1 MMADAD
7 DYPEPAKRAYV
18 DLKDAWEQTGSDFW
32 RLGHSF
38 DSVIDYLAMVD
49 RSEASDFA
57 EVVLTKYL
65 EGGGAW
71 YDDFAWWGIAG
82 LRAAQRSDLFGWR
95 SLDFRRFALDSWKT
109 LDGNAPYGWDR
120 ADHAKFADYEP
131 LFDGGVWNHVVDDGC
146 NPSASSPDHL
156 CGRQNTVTNAL
167 YLVLANRLSL
177 DALVTTPAYL
187 EAANREYAFLRKW
200 FAFDRAHDSKR
211 ALLHVHLQGGGTR
224 ALVRERVSS
233 FLSGNTDVAYQRD
246 WYWTGDQGLILSAL
260 VDRMRMVPSGSPEYG
275 QLLATARQVIAGTRD
290 HLVDRDMDRR
300 GILRSWR
307 PDSVPGGD
315 DKDYWTGIG
324 VYMRSL
330 LYAYQTNTELKN
342 DLQQQDAQDFIRA
355 NAEYVAKHPDRSTSE
370 DKVVNLTNNLA
381 TLVAAVGMLP
391 PKSARH

>member
-7 DYPEPAKRAYV
+7 DYREPAKTTYV
-18 DLKDAWEQTGSDFW
+18 ALKEAWEQTRSFFW

-38 DSVIDYLAMVD
+38 DSVIDYLATVD
-49 RSEASDFA
+49 RTEASDFA
-57 EVVLTKYL
+57 ELALTKYL

-82 LRAAQRSDLFGWR
+82 LRAAQRTDLFGWR
-95 SLDFRRFALDSWKT
+95 SLDFRHFALDSWKT

-131 LFDGGVWNHVVDDGC
+131 LFDGGVWNHVVDDDC
-146 NPSASSPDHL
+146 NPSPDGEDKL

-177 DALVTTPAYL
+177 DELVTTPAYL
-187 EAANREYAFLRKW
+187 EAANREHSFLQKW

-211 ALLHVHLQGGGTR
+211 ALLYVHSQGGVKK

-233 FLSGNTDVAYQRD
+233 FLSGKTDAAYRSD
-246 WYWTGDQGLILSAL
+246 WYWTGDQGLFLSAL

-290 HLVDRDMDRR
+290 HLVDRGMDPR
-300 GILRSWR
+300 GILRPWR
-307 PDSVPGGD
+307 PDRVPGGD
-315 DKDYWTGIG
+315 YDDYWTGIG

-330 LYAYQTNTELKN
+330 LYAYQTNAELKN

-355 NAEYVAKHPDRSTSE
+355 NAEYVVKHPDRSKSQDE
-370 DKVVNLTNNLA
+370 VVNLTNNLA

-391 PKSARH
+391 S